1 MTRAVRRFENKEER
15 NFSTIWG
22 ELFFG
27 QHKKNANRKKYDE
40 RTFTSSSL

>member
-15 NFSTIWG
+15 NFSTRG

-40 RTFTSSSL
+40 HTCTSSSL